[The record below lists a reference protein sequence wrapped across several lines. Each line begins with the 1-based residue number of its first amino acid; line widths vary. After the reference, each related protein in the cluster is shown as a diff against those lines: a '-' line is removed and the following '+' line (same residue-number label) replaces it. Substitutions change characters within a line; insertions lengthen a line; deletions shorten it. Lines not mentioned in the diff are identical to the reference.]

1 MSTCKKTQLDTVPQ
15 LLMNYVPPSSDQ
27 IALVRSFGVYKAVVN
42 EKSALNS
49 IGNNNDA
56 LEFEKNF
63 LTEKICLT
71 THVGVVAGKL
81 KIPAG
86 LKLGPL
92 TLKTQPL

>member
-1 MSTCKKTQLDTVPQ
+1 MSTCKKTQLDDVPQ

-27 IALVRSFGVYKAVVN
+27 IALVRNFGVYKAVVN

-49 IGNNNDA
+49 VSNNSDA
-56 LEFEKNF
+56 LAFERNF
-63 LTEKICLT
+63 LAETVCLT
-71 THVGVVAGKL
+71 NHVGIVAGKL
-81 KIPAG
+81 TIPAG